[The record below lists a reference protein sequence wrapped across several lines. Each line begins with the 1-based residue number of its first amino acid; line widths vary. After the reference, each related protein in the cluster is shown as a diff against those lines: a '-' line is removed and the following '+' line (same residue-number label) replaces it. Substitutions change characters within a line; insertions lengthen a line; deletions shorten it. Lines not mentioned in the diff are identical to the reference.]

1 MKKKSVQMLLGAILF
16 TVFTLSII
24 GIFTHRILVHEHI
37 MAKLLWVTM
46 AYSIA
51 ILLLNFVYG
60 VWQDT
65 EFKRRLIAGGKKPWE
80 MFLVMLL
87 VIPIMSY
94 FAFNK
99 GLPACVHALTSK
111 PSNMVVTV
119 KDMLRSGRFCS
130 DAVFLEEYSYFMNS
144 RICGVSKAVWR
155 ELKPGDRIRLT
166 GEVSF
171 VGFTFLNDKEVLI
184 VK

>member
-1 MKKKSVQMLLGAILF
+1 MKNKLVQMLLGAILF

-65 EFKRRLIAGGKKPWE
+65 E
-80 MFLVMLL
+80 
-87 VIPIMSY
+87 
-94 FAFNK
+94 
-99 GLPACVHALTSK
+99 
-111 PSNMVVTV
+111 
-119 KDMLRSGRFCS
+119 
-130 DAVFLEEYSYFMNS
+130 
-144 RICGVSKAVWR
+144 
-155 ELKPGDRIRLT
+155 LKIFGDT
-166 GEVSF
+166 HS
-171 VGFTFLNDKEVLI
+171 
-184 VK
+184 